1 MNTKMKTMR
10 TMRSNYMPLIYIVD
24 DEANIRRLASL
35 SLEEQG
41 MEVRSYEN
49 GEQLL
54 DALDRSIPDCILLDW
69 MMPGLDGIQLLH
81 RIRNNDKFK
90 NIPLIMLTA
99 KSEEMDIVMALE
111 LGADDYISK
120 PFGVKELPA
129 RVRAVLRRQNKATED
144 IQDKKLSASGIT
156 IDPKR
161 HSVVKNGVNID
172 LTAREFDLLYV
183 LMESPGRVFT
193 RDTLLNQVWDTE
205 YFGDTRT
212 VDVHIRYLRQK
223 IEDDDANPVY
233 IKTIRGVGYSF
244 ADSEE

>member
-1 MNTKMKTMR
+1 
-10 TMRSNYMPLIYIVD
+10 MPLIYIVD

-35 SLEEQG
+35 ALEEQG

-54 DALDRSIPDCILLDW
+54 GALDRSIPDCILLDW
-69 MMPGLDGIQLLH
+69 MMPGLDGIQLIH
-81 RIRNNDKFK
+81 RIRNNEKFK

-99 KSEEMDIVMALE
+99 KSEEMDVVMALE

-120 PFGVKELPA
+120 PFGIKELPA
-129 RVRAVLRRQNKATED
+129 RVRAVLRRQNRASED
-144 IQDKKLSASGIT
+144 TQDRKLSASGIT

>member
-1 MNTKMKTMR
+1 
-10 TMRSNYMPLIYIVD
+10 MPLIYVVD

-35 SLEEQG
+35 ALEDQG
-41 MEVRSYEN
+41 MEVKGYEN

-54 DALDRSIPDCILLDW
+54 GALDRSIPDCILLDW

-99 KSEEMDIVMALE
+99 KSEEMDVVMALE

-120 PFGVKELPA
+120 PFGIKELPA
-129 RVRAVLRRQNKATED
+129 RVRAVLRRQNRATED
-144 IQDKKLSASGIT
+144 TQDRKLSASGIS

-161 HSVVKNGVNID
+161 HSVVKNGENID

-223 IEDDDANPVY
+223 IEDDDANPAY

>member
-1 MNTKMKTMR
+1 
-10 TMRSNYMPLIYIVD
+10 
-24 DEANIRRLASL
+24 
-35 SLEEQG
+35 
-41 MEVRSYEN
+41 
-49 GEQLL
+49 
-54 DALDRSIPDCILLDW
+54 
-69 MMPGLDGIQLLH
+69 
-81 RIRNNDKFK
+81 
-90 NIPLIMLTA
+90 MLTA
-99 KSEEMDIVMALE
+99 KSEEMDVVMALE

-120 PFGVKELPA
+120 PFGIKELPA
-129 RVRAVLRRQNKATED
+129 RVRAVLRRQNRAPED
-144 IQDKKLSASGIT
+144 TQDRKLSASGIT

-223 IEDDDANPVY
+223 IENDDANPVY

>member
-1 MNTKMKTMR
+1 
-10 TMRSNYMPLIYIVD
+10 MPLIYVVD

-35 SLEEQG
+35 ALEEQG
-41 MEVRSYEN
+41 MEVKSYEN

-54 DALDRSIPDCILLDW
+54 DALDRSVPDCILLDW

-81 RIRNNDKFK
+81 RIRNNDKYK

-99 KSEEMDIVMALE
+99 KSEEMDVVMALE

-129 RVRAVLRRQNKATED
+129 RVRAVLRRQNKSTEAT
-144 IQDKKLSASGIT
+144 QDKKLSASGIT

-223 IEDDDANPVY
+223 IEDDDANPMY

-244 ADSEE
+244 ADSEK

>member
-1 MNTKMKTMR
+1 
-10 TMRSNYMPLIYIVD
+10 MPLIYVAD

-35 SLEEQG
+35 ALEEQG
-41 MEVRSYEN
+41 MEVRNYEN

-54 DALDRSIPDCILLDW
+54 EALDKSIPDCILLDW

-81 RIRNNDKFK
+81 RIRNNEKFK

-99 KSEEMDIVMALE
+99 KSEEMDVVMALE

-120 PFGVKELPA
+120 PFGIKELPA
-129 RVRAVLRRQNKATED
+129 RVRAVLRRQSRSTED
-144 IQDKKLSASGIT
+144 TQDRKLSASGIT

-161 HSVVKNGVNID
+161 HSVVKNGENID

-223 IEDDDANPVY
+223 IEDDDANPAY

>member
-1 MNTKMKTMR
+1 
-10 TMRSNYMPLIYIVD
+10 MPLIYIVD

-35 SLEEQG
+35 ALEEQG

-54 DALDRSIPDCILLDW
+54 GALDRSIPDCILLDW

-99 KSEEMDIVMALE
+99 KSEEMDVVMALE

-120 PFGVKELPA
+120 PFGIKELPA
-129 RVRAVLRRQNKATED
+129 RVRAALRRQNRASED
-144 IQDKKLSASGIT
+144 TQDRKLSASGIT

>member
-1 MNTKMKTMR
+1 
-10 TMRSNYMPLIYIVD
+10 MPLIYIVD

-161 HSVVKNGVNID
+161 HNVVKNGVNID

>member
-1 MNTKMKTMR
+1 
-10 TMRSNYMPLIYIVD
+10 MPLIYIVD

-35 SLEEQG
+35 ALEEQG

-54 DALDRSIPDCILLDW
+54 GALDRSIPGCILLDW
-69 MMPGLDGIQLLH
+69 MMPGLDGIQLIH
-81 RIRNNDKFK
+81 RIRNNEKFK

-99 KSEEMDIVMALE
+99 KSEEMDVVMALE

-120 PFGVKELPA
+120 PFGIKELPA
-129 RVRAVLRRQNKATED
+129 RVRAVLRRQNRASED
-144 IQDKKLSASGIT
+144 TQDRKLSASGIT

>member
-1 MNTKMKTMR
+1 
-10 TMRSNYMPLIYIVD
+10 MPLIYIVD

-35 SLEEQG
+35 ALEEQG

-54 DALDRSIPDCILLDW
+54 GALDRSIPDCILLDW

-99 KSEEMDIVMALE
+99 KSEEMDVVMALE

-120 PFGVKELPA
+120 PFGIKELPA
-129 RVRAVLRRQNKATED
+129 RVRAVLRRQNT
-144 IQDKKLSASGIT
+144 QDRKLSASGIT

-223 IEDDDANPVY
+223 IENDDANPVY

>member
-1 MNTKMKTMR
+1 
-10 TMRSNYMPLIYIVD
+10 MPLIYIVD

-35 SLEEQG
+35 ALEEQG

-54 DALDRSIPDCILLDW
+54 GALDRSIPDCILLDW

-99 KSEEMDIVMALE
+99 KSEEMDVVMALE

-120 PFGVKELPA
+120 PFGIKELPA
-129 RVRAVLRRQNKATED
+129 RVRAVLRRQNRASED
-144 IQDKKLSASGIT
+144 TQDRKLSASGIT

-223 IEDDDANPVY
+223 IEDDDTNPVH

>member
-1 MNTKMKTMR
+1 
-10 TMRSNYMPLIYIVD
+10 MPLIYIVD

-223 IEDDDANPVY
+223 IEDDDANPAY

>member
-1 MNTKMKTMR
+1 
-10 TMRSNYMPLIYIVD
+10 MPLIYIVD

-35 SLEEQG
+35 ALEEQG

-54 DALDRSIPDCILLDW
+54 GALDRSIPDCILLDW

-99 KSEEMDIVMALE
+99 KSEEMDVVMALE

-120 PFGVKELPA
+120 PFGIKELPA
-129 RVRAVLRRQNKATED
+129 RVRAVLRRQNRASED
-144 IQDKKLSASGIT
+144 TQDRKLSASGIT

>member
-1 MNTKMKTMR
+1 
-10 TMRSNYMPLIYIVD
+10 MPLIYVVD

-35 SLEEQG
+35 ALEEQG
-41 MEVRSYEN
+41 MEVRNYEN

-54 DALDRSIPDCILLDW
+54 EALDKSIPDCILLDW

-81 RIRNNDKFK
+81 RIRNNEKFK

-99 KSEEMDIVMALE
+99 KSEEMDVVMALE

-120 PFGVKELPA
+120 PFGIKELPA
-129 RVRAVLRRQNKATED
+129 RVRAVLRRQSRSTED
-144 IQDKKLSASGIT
+144 TQDRKLSASGIT

-161 HSVVKNGVNID
+161 HSVVKNGENID

-193 RDTLLNQVWDTE
+193 RDALLNQVWDTE

-223 IEDDDANPVY
+223 IEDDDANPAY

>member
-1 MNTKMKTMR
+1 
-10 TMRSNYMPLIYIVD
+10 MPLIYVVD

-35 SLEEQG
+35 ALEDQG
-41 MEVRSYEN
+41 MEVKGYEN

-54 DALDRSIPDCILLDW
+54 VALDRSTPDCILLDW

-81 RIRNNDKFK
+81 RIRNNEKFK

-99 KSEEMDIVMALE
+99 KSEEMDVVMALE

-120 PFGVKELPA
+120 PFGIKELPA
-129 RVRAVLRRQNKATED
+129 RVRAVLRRQSRSTED
-144 IQDKKLSASGIT
+144 MQDRKLSASGIT

-161 HSVVKNGVNID
+161 HSVVKNGENID

-193 RDTLLNQVWDTE
+193 RDMLLNQVWDTE

>member
-1 MNTKMKTMR
+1 
-10 TMRSNYMPLIYIVD
+10 MPLIYIVD
-24 DEANIRRLASL
+24 DEANIRKLASL
-35 SLEEQG
+35 ALEEQG
-41 MEVRSYEN
+41 MEVRNYEN
-49 GEQLL
+49 GQQLL
-54 DALDRSIPDCILLDW
+54 VALDRSIPDCILLDW

-81 RIRNNDKFK
+81 RIRNNEKFK

-99 KSEEMDIVMALE
+99 KSEEMDVVMALE

-120 PFGVKELPA
+120 PFGIKELPA
-129 RVRAVLRRQNKATED
+129 RVRAVLRRQSRSTED
-144 IQDKKLSASGIT
+144 MQDRKLSASGIT

-161 HSVVKNGVNID
+161 HSVVKNGENID
-172 LTAREFDLLYV
+172 LAAREFDLLYV

-193 RDTLLNQVWDTE
+193 RDMLLNQVWDTE

>member
-1 MNTKMKTMR
+1 
-10 TMRSNYMPLIYIVD
+10 MPLIYIVD

-35 SLEEQG
+35 ALEEQG

-54 DALDRSIPDCILLDW
+54 GALDRSVPDCILLDW

-99 KSEEMDIVMALE
+99 KSEEMDVVMALE

-120 PFGVKELPA
+120 PFGIKELPA
-129 RVRAVLRRQNKATED
+129 RVRAVLRRQSRSTED
-144 IQDKKLSASGIT
+144 TQDRKLSASGIT

>member
-1 MNTKMKTMR
+1 
-10 TMRSNYMPLIYIVD
+10 MPLIYIVD

-35 SLEEQG
+35 ALEEQG

-54 DALDRSIPDCILLDW
+54 GALDRSIPDCILLDW

-99 KSEEMDIVMALE
+99 KSEEMDVVMALE

-120 PFGVKELPA
+120 PFGIKEFPA
-129 RVRAVLRRQNKATED
+129 RVRAVLRRQNRASED
-144 IQDKKLSASGIT
+144 TQDRKLSASGIT

>member
-1 MNTKMKTMR
+1 
-10 TMRSNYMPLIYIVD
+10 MPLIYVVD

-35 SLEEQG
+35 ALEEQG
-41 MEVRSYEN
+41 MEVRNYEN

-54 DALDRSIPDCILLDW
+54 EALDKSIPDCILLDW

-81 RIRNNDKFK
+81 RIRNNEKFK

-99 KSEEMDIVMALE
+99 KSEEMDVVMALE

-120 PFGVKELPA
+120 PFGIKELPA
-129 RVRAVLRRQNKATED
+129 RVRAVLRRQSRSTED
-144 IQDKKLSASGIT
+144 TQDRKLSASGIT

-161 HSVVKNGVNID
+161 HSVVKNGENID

-223 IEDDDANPVY
+223 IEDDDANPAY

>member
-1 MNTKMKTMR
+1 
-10 TMRSNYMPLIYIVD
+10 MPLIYIVD
-24 DEANIRRLASL
+24 DEANIRKLASL
-35 SLEEQG
+35 ALEEQG
-41 MEVRSYEN
+41 MEVRNYEN
-49 GEQLL
+49 GQQLL
-54 DALDRSIPDCILLDW
+54 VALDRSIPDCILLDW

-81 RIRNNDKFK
+81 RIRNNEKFK

-99 KSEEMDIVMALE
+99 KSEEMDVVMALE

-120 PFGVKELPA
+120 PFGIKELPA
-129 RVRAVLRRQNKATED
+129 RVRAVLRRQNRATED
-144 IQDKKLSASGIT
+144 TQDMQDRKLSASGIT

-161 HSVVKNGVNID
+161 HSVVKNGENID

-193 RDTLLNQVWDTE
+193 RDMLLNQVWDTE

>member
-1 MNTKMKTMR
+1 
-10 TMRSNYMPLIYIVD
+10 MPLIYVVD

-35 SLEEQG
+35 ALEEQG
-41 MEVRSYEN
+41 MEVKSYEN

-54 DALDRSIPDCILLDW
+54 DALDRSVPDCILLDW

-81 RIRNNDKFK
+81 RIRNNDKYK

-99 KSEEMDIVMALE
+99 KSEEMDVVMALE

-129 RVRAVLRRQNKATED
+129 RVRAVLRRQNKATEAT
-144 IQDKKLSASGIT
+144 QDKKLSASGIT

-223 IEDDDANPVY
+223 IEDDDANPMY

-244 ADSEE
+244 ADSEK

>member
-1 MNTKMKTMR
+1 
-10 TMRSNYMPLIYIVD
+10 MPLIYIVD

-35 SLEEQG
+35 ALEEQG

-54 DALDRSIPDCILLDW
+54 GALDRSIPDCILLDW

-99 KSEEMDIVMALE
+99 KSEEMDVVMALE

-120 PFGVKELPA
+120 PFGIKELPA
-129 RVRAVLRRQNKATED
+129 RVRAVLRRQNRASED
-144 IQDKKLSASGIT
+144 TQDRKLSASGIT

-223 IEDDDANPVY
+223 IENDDANPVY

>member
-1 MNTKMKTMR
+1 
-10 TMRSNYMPLIYIVD
+10 MPLIYIVD

>member
-1 MNTKMKTMR
+1 
-10 TMRSNYMPLIYIVD
+10 MPLIYIVD

-35 SLEEQG
+35 ALEEQG

-54 DALDRSIPDCILLDW
+54 GALDRSIPDCILLDW

-99 KSEEMDIVMALE
+99 KSEEMDVVMALE

-120 PFGVKELPA
+120 PFGIKELPA
-129 RVRAVLRRQNKATED
+129 RVRAVLRRQSRSTED
-144 IQDKKLSASGIT
+144 TQDRKLSASGIT

>member
-1 MNTKMKTMR
+1 
-10 TMRSNYMPLIYIVD
+10 MPLIYVVD

-35 SLEEQG
+35 ALEDQG
-41 MEVRSYEN
+41 MEVKGYEN

-54 DALDRSIPDCILLDW
+54 VALDRSTPDCILLDW

-81 RIRNNDKFK
+81 RIRNNEKFK

-99 KSEEMDIVMALE
+99 KSEEMDVVMALE

-120 PFGVKELPA
+120 PFGIKELPA
-129 RVRAVLRRQNKATED
+129 RVRAVLRRQSRSTED
-144 IQDKKLSASGIT
+144 MQDRKLSASGIT

-161 HSVVKNGVNID
+161 HSVVKNGENID

-193 RDTLLNQVWDTE
+193 RDMLLNQVWDTE

-233 IKTIRGVGYSF
+233 IKTIRGLGYSF

>member
-1 MNTKMKTMR
+1 
-10 TMRSNYMPLIYIVD
+10 MPLIYVVD

-35 SLEEQG
+35 ALEDQG
-41 MEVRSYEN
+41 MEVKGYEN

-54 DALDRSIPDCILLDW
+54 VALDRSTPDCILLDW

-81 RIRNNDKFK
+81 RIRNNEKFK

-99 KSEEMDIVMALE
+99 KSEEMDVVMALE

-120 PFGVKELPA
+120 PFGIKELPA
-129 RVRAVLRRQNKATED
+129 RVRAVLRRQSRSTED
-144 IQDKKLSASGIT
+144 MQDRKLSASGIT

-161 HSVVKNGVNID
+161 HSVVKNGENID
-172 LTAREFDLLYV
+172 LAAREFDLLYV

-193 RDTLLNQVWDTE
+193 RDMLLNQVWDTE

>member
-1 MNTKMKTMR
+1 
-10 TMRSNYMPLIYIVD
+10 MPLIYIVD

-35 SLEEQG
+35 ALEEQG

-54 DALDRSIPDCILLDW
+54 GALDRSIPGCILLDW

-99 KSEEMDIVMALE
+99 KSEEMDVVMALE

-120 PFGVKELPA
+120 PFGIKELPA
-129 RVRAVLRRQNKATED
+129 RVRAVLRRQNRASED
-144 IQDKKLSASGIT
+144 TQDRKLSASGIT

>member
-1 MNTKMKTMR
+1 
-10 TMRSNYMPLIYIVD
+10 MPLIYIVD

-35 SLEEQG
+35 ALEEQG

-54 DALDRSIPDCILLDW
+54 EALDRSIPDCILLDW

-99 KSEEMDIVMALE
+99 KSEEMDVVMALE

-120 PFGVKELPA
+120 PFGIKELPA
-129 RVRAVLRRQNKATED
+129 RVRAVLRRQSRSTED
-144 IQDKKLSASGIT
+144 TQDRKLSASGIT

>member
-1 MNTKMKTMR
+1 
-10 TMRSNYMPLIYIVD
+10 MPLIYIVD

-35 SLEEQG
+35 ALEEQG

-54 DALDRSIPDCILLDW
+54 GALDRSIPDCILLDW
-69 MMPGLDGIQLLH
+69 MMPGLDGIQLIH

-99 KSEEMDIVMALE
+99 KSEEMDVVMALE

-120 PFGVKELPA
+120 PFGIKELPA
-129 RVRAVLRRQNKATED
+129 RVRAVLRRQNRASED
-144 IQDKKLSASGIT
+144 TQDRKLSASGIT

>member
-1 MNTKMKTMR
+1 
-10 TMRSNYMPLIYIVD
+10 MPLIYIVD

-35 SLEEQG
+35 ALEEQG

-54 DALDRSIPDCILLDW
+54 GALDRSIPGCILLDW

-99 KSEEMDIVMALE
+99 KSEEMDVVMALE

-120 PFGVKELPA
+120 PFGIKELPA
-129 RVRAVLRRQNKATED
+129 RVRAVLRRQNRASED
-144 IQDKKLSASGIT
+144 TQDRKLSASGIT

-193 RDTLLNQVWDTE
+193 RDTLLNEVWDTE

>member
-1 MNTKMKTMR
+1 
-10 TMRSNYMPLIYIVD
+10 MPLIYVVD

-35 SLEEQG
+35 ALEDQG
-41 MEVRSYEN
+41 MEVKGYEN

-54 DALDRSIPDCILLDW
+54 VALDRSTPDCILLDW

-81 RIRNNDKFK
+81 RIRNNEKFK

-99 KSEEMDIVMALE
+99 KSEEMDVVMALE

-120 PFGVKELPA
+120 PFGIKELPA
-129 RVRAVLRRQNKATED
+129 RVRAVLRRQSRSTED
-144 IQDKKLSASGIT
+144 MQDRKLSASGIT

-161 HSVVKNGVNID
+161 HSVVKNGENID

>member
-1 MNTKMKTMR
+1 
-10 TMRSNYMPLIYIVD
+10 MPLIYVVD

-35 SLEEQG
+35 ALEDQG
-41 MEVRSYEN
+41 MEVKGYEN

-54 DALDRSIPDCILLDW
+54 VALDRSTPDCILLDW

-81 RIRNNDKFK
+81 RIRNNEKFK

-99 KSEEMDIVMALE
+99 KSEEMDVVMALE

-120 PFGVKELPA
+120 PFGIKELPA
-129 RVRAVLRRQNKATED
+129 RVRAVLRRQNRATED
-144 IQDKKLSASGIT
+144 TQDMQDRKLSASGIT

-161 HSVVKNGVNID
+161 HSVVKNGENID

-193 RDTLLNQVWDTE
+193 RDMLLNQVWDTE